1 MVQGTVIQSRW
12 RRVGTGCLSEA
23 LVTVRAR
30 SSRKSMG
37 FVALQL
43 MGMGSKMFVVD
54 REVLG

>member
-1 MVQGTVIQSRW
+1 MQGTVIQSRW